1 MVVVALSITGVINR
15 TRALLAGRKGIR
27 FFQHVMN
34 VRLQLRKGS
43 VYSTTTTLLFRIA
56 PCVYLGAA
64 LIAFLFIPVANLEPI
79 CSFHGDIVF
88 VAYLLALSRVAL
100 ILAAMDTGSS
110 FETELM
116 GDVKAGFPSPAED
129 IREKLD
135 LIKLLVKHKASTFFF
150 RVDGVSMV
158 DSGMDEGD
166 ILIVDR
172 AIDPYNNCKA
182 VCYIDGEYT
191 VKRVEMSDKGVRL
204 MPANENKTTYKPIEI
219 TSENNF
225 LIWGV
230 VTWVI
235 KKM

>member
-1 MVVVALSITGVINR
+1 MDKFVPHSIDD
-15 TRALLAGRKGIR
+15 A
-27 FFQHVMN
+27 
-34 VRLQLRKGS
+34 
-43 VYSTTTTLLFRIA
+43 
-56 PCVYLGAA
+56 
-64 LIAFLFIPVANLEPI
+64 
-79 CSFHGDIVF
+79 
-88 VAYLLALSRVAL
+88 
-100 ILAAMDTGSS
+100 SS
-110 FETELM
+110 YEAELV
-116 GDVKAGFPSPAED
+116 GDVKAGFPSPTGD

-166 ILIVDR
+166 IIIVDR
-172 AIDPYNNCKA
+172 AVEPYNNCKA
-182 VCYIDGEYT
+182 VFFIDGEYT

-204 MPANENKTTYKPIEI
+204 MPANENKATYKPIEI

-230 VTWVI
+230 VCWVI

>member
-1 MVVVALSITGVINR
+1 MDKFVPHSI
-15 TRALLAGRKGIR
+15 
-27 FFQHVMN
+27 
-34 VRLQLRKGS
+34 
-43 VYSTTTTLLFRIA
+43 
-56 PCVYLGAA
+56 
-64 LIAFLFIPVANLEPI
+64 
-79 CSFHGDIVF
+79 
-88 VAYLLALSRVAL
+88 
-100 ILAAMDTGSS
+100 DTSSS

-166 ILIVDR
+166 IIIVDR

-182 VCYIDGEYT
+182 VCFIDGEYT
-191 VKRVEMSDKGVRL
+191 VKRVEMLYDKVRL
-204 MPANENKTTYKPIEI
+204 MPANEKNTKYQPIEI
-219 TSENNF
+219 TPENQF
-225 LIWGV
+225 IIWGV
-230 VTWVI
+230 VTYTI

>member
-1 MVVVALSITGVINR
+1 MDKFVPHSI
-15 TRALLAGRKGIR
+15 
-27 FFQHVMN
+27 
-34 VRLQLRKGS
+34 
-43 VYSTTTTLLFRIA
+43 
-56 PCVYLGAA
+56 
-64 LIAFLFIPVANLEPI
+64 
-79 CSFHGDIVF
+79 D
-88 VAYLLALSRVAL
+88 
-100 ILAAMDTGSS
+100 DGSS
-110 FETELM
+110 YESELV

-166 ILIVDR
+166 IIIVDR

-191 VKRVEMSDKGVRL
+191 VKRVEMSNNGIRL
-204 MPANENKTTYKPIEI
+204 MPANELNNKYQPIEV
-219 TSENNF
+219 TADNQF
-225 LIWGV
+225 VIWGV
-230 VTWVI
+230 VTYVI